1 MVDVNEVVG
10 EVYGGGTRPE
20 TLPPT
25 LDGGEVYHECSGGAP
40 VLSSPIAAESVR
52 STSIPRFQMMRGLH
66 QQDSFSVRPLI
77 AWVVDPVLGHQHR
90 GREAM
95 KLGHQ
100 TSSPLR
106 LTKDHLASAADHRYL
121 RGRRRWMVS
130 RRSASGSGRI
140 TGVVSTAL
148 KRDASAGIHAGIPTP
163 PIRTARGEKC
173 GLWRIMSAM

>member
-1 MVDVNEVVG
+1 MGSETVDVNEVFG

-52 STSIPRFQMMRGLH
+52 STSIPRFQMLRGLH
-66 QQDSFSVRPLI
+66 QHDSFSVRPLM
-77 AWVVDPVLGHQHR
+77 AWVVDPVLGHQYR

-106 LTKDHLASAADHRYL
+106 LTKDHLTSAVDHR
-121 RGRRRWMVS
+121 
-130 RRSASGSGRI
+130 
-140 TGVVSTAL
+140 
-148 KRDASAGIHAGIPTP
+148 
-163 PIRTARGEKC
+163 
-173 GLWRIMSAM
+173 